1 MARTSVSP
9 RRSPRHSVTHQSLS
23 PRRSPRKSTLHE
35 FAAERSETPEIEVEL
50 HVYHYHPPLLD
61 LHLGRSQ
68 HGPLYYRTIPKR
80 FNPFTSDGIWSF
92 SPRGGIARTPLL
104 GRKIGDIHA
113 SILPGANDATFWNTL
128 PRQLFSP
135 TDGRIIAQP
144 TAQTATQSTA
154 HPIAQP
160 VIDPV
165 ARTQPTFSA
174 TSAAYH
180 PQPVPQ
186 PVAQPIAQPITQ
198 PPPVTPA
205 AHYPQ
210 PVAQPVTQPVAQPF
224 AQLFVP
230 PAAPLVVQPVARPI
244 IPPVAQTITQPIA
257 QPIAQPITQP
267 IAQPAVQPVAQPVV
281 QSAAPSIIH
290 NHIQPPTTPIST
302 VQPQSIVPPGTQF
315 GHHNAQPGH
324 SVSAHP
330 TPQPQAPSSPQWIHS
345 TEQLQAQLDSQHT
358 QHTPPQIPVPP
369 TAQPVPLANVQ
380 PGLVAPQ
387 VVQTGT
393 GNPQPGLVPTHASR
407 GTSRGPRTMVSTA
420 TVNARNPYS
429 RPSEANLPPPQRS
442 KHPRTEDQT
451 GTNNDEL
458 QNKRPHG
465 LQNQEDPSQPP
476 SSARGIYSFTSCIL
490 QSLIWG
496 GEGFLPNAT
505 PGTGS
510 SSSAVDT
517 VQAALHDATRNLAQP
532 RETPGQSQLGSSAP
546 AARPQNMEIDHE
558 EVLESLQSEHDKVLE
573 TLYKGSDDGNV
584 DLKLVCRL
592 MGRLIKKQ
600 DALHQALQGIKES
613 RNPGNNSG
621 SALNPKRPR
630 RPFPSQPPA
639 EEKWDQSV
647 PHNDPAG
654 KQAREAR
661 RVFISRAIREI
672 IMQLLKRADK
682 TQPLPDSPPD
692 EIRYPT
698 ENNFGIRWE
707 ETKKSIFNRIAA
719 EIVLKKVCAKWEGD
733 ALTPEE
739 LKELPAQV
747 SEHIRYLC
755 RIWKNAQQEDAEN
768 LKKAQLKKAS
778 KASRR
783 ATLYESRL
791 RVLDRFPKALGMH
804 RQLVTRLGL
813 DGTSSDEEDPV
824 RKNTYLINRR
834 SELSSHVQVLKS
846 KLDLLNKLW
855 IKGPGSKG
863 SQMHNR
869 IPSDNV
875 STREIN
881 VTGLPITC
889 MSGEWLR
896 KLPKVQ
902 REFYRFIPH
911 IYIFH
916 VPDEL
921 FNRGIIGRLPEAIV
935 MSDAEDEGKFRED
948 SDIEM

>member
-1 MARTSVSP
+1 MMSS
-9 RRSPRHSVTHQSLS
+9 
-23 PRRSPRKSTLHE
+23 
-35 FAAERSETPEIEVEL
+35 
-50 HVYHYHPPLLD
+50 
-61 LHLGRSQ
+61 
-68 HGPLYYRTIPKR
+68 
-80 FNPFTSDGIWSF
+80 
-92 SPRGGIARTPLL
+92 
-104 GRKIGDIHA
+104 
-113 SILPGANDATFWNTL
+113 GAHNDSNTL

-144 TAQTATQSTA
+144 AAQSATQSTV

-160 VIDPV
+160 
-165 ARTQPTFSA
+165 QPTLSA
-174 TSAAYH
+174 TSPAH
-180 PQPVPQ
+180 HPQ
-186 PVAQPIAQPITQ
+186 PVAQPVSQPIAQPVTQ
-198 PPPVTPA
+198 PPPVTLA
-205 AHYPQ
+205 APYPQ
-210 PVAQPVTQPVAQPF
+210 PVAQPVTQPVAQSF
-224 AQLFVP
+224 AQLFAP
-230 PAAPLVVQPVARPI
+230 PAAPPLVQP
-244 IPPVAQTITQPIA
+244 
-257 QPIAQPITQP
+257 P

-281 QSAAPSIIH
+281 QSAVPSIIH

-302 VQPQSIVPPGTQF
+302 VQPQSIVPPGTQL
-315 GHHNAQPGH
+315 GHHHAQPGQ
-324 SVSAHP
+324 SVSTDP

-345 TEQLQAQLDSQHT
+345 AEQLQAQLDSQHT
-358 QHTPPQIPVPP
+358 QHAPPQIPVPP

-380 PGLVAPQ
+380 PGIVAPQ
-387 VVQTGT
+387 VVQTST

-407 GTSRGPRTMVSTA
+407 GTGRGPQTMVSTA

-429 RPSEANLPPPQRS
+429 RPSKANLPPLQRS
-442 KHPRTEDQT
+442 KHSRTEDQT

-465 LQNQEDPSQPP
+465 LQNQGDPSQPP
-476 SSARGIYSFTSCIL
+476 SSARDEAV
-490 QSLIWG
+490 Q
-496 GEGFLPNAT
+496 GFLPNAT
-505 PGTGS
+505 PGAGS
-510 SSSAVDT
+510 SLSGVHT

-532 RETPGQSQLGSSAP
+532 RETPGQSQLGSSTP
-546 AARPQNMEIDHE
+546 AARPQTMEIDHE

-613 RNPGNNSG
+613 RNPESNSG
-621 SALNPKRPR
+621 PAPNPKRPR

-639 EEKWDQSV
+639 EENWDQSV

-661 RVFISRAIREI
+661 RVFISRAI
-672 IMQLLKRADK
+672 
-682 TQPLPDSPPD
+682 P
-692 EIRYPT
+692 
-698 ENNFGIRWE
+698 
-707 ETKKSIFNRIAA
+707 A

-755 RIWKNAQQEDAEN
+755 RTWKNAQQEDAEN

-791 RVLDRFPKALGMH
+791 RILDRFPKALGMH

-834 SELSSHVQVLKS
+834 PELSLHVQVLKS

-935 MSDAEDEGKFRED
+935 MSDAEDKGKFRED